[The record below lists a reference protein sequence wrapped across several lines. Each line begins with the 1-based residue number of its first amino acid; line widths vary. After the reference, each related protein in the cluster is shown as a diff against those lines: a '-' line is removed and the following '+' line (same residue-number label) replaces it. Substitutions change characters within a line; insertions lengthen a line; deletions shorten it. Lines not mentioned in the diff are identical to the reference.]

1 MKEMCMGAR
10 STWGRLSWICT
21 VSLSYAEAVFPRI
34 SIPAEFQVSM
44 GLLRD
49 VWPEIWKQRWT
60 RRHLVCTIRKS
71 EPGMGCICG

>member
-1 MKEMCMGAR
+1 MKEMCMGDK
-10 STWGRLSWICT
+10 STRGRVSWICT

-44 GLLRD
+44 GLLRG
-49 VWPEIWKQRWT
+49 VLPEIWKQRWT
-60 RRHLVCTIRKS
+60 RSHLIFTIRKS